1 MRRLRSVLLLL
12 FILLGLTPASWG
24 CAICAPAEPGGTLRQ
39 RLRAADVV
47 VLAAPAAGNTFLAQQ
62 LIKGGWP
69 QGPIRPPQGV
79 PELAQVSSLVLLYR
93 NGTADWQSAGPLAP
107 QHADWVLRL
116 VELTDATNLT
126 PAQWTSRI
134 ASFLPELESLEP
146 LVAQAAYEETASAPY
161 AVLRSFA
168 PRLNAA
174 RLLRWL
180 DTPALTARRPLYAL
194 LLGFAGNQASAEGLQ
209 QRMAGLRSTVDG
221 PTLSAMLAAWLELR
235 GPEGVAWVERQ
246 YLSAPTAHEIG
257 VSAALLALSVHGGD
271 GQRVG
276 RSRVVQAYRHF
287 VAQATPWPG
296 LVATDLG
303 NWERWEFGPLFAD
316 WLASGKAQA
325 FASRYAMVFF
335 LMRSPRPEASTALE
349 SLRAAGA
356 L

>member
-1 MRRLRSVLLLL
+1 MRRLRSVLLLSL
-12 FILLGLTPASWG
+12 MLLGFVPASWA
-24 CAICAPAEPGGTLRQ
+24 CAICAPADAGATLRQ

-47 VLAAPAAGNTFLAQQ
+47 VLAAPAAGNTFVAQQ
-62 LIKGGWP
+62 LIKGGGP
-69 QGPIRPPQGV
+69 QSPIRLPQGV

-107 QHADWVLRL
+107 HHADWVRRL
-116 VELTDATNLT
+116 VELTDATDLT

-134 ASFLPELESLEP
+134 ASFLQELESLEP

-161 AVLRSFA
+161 AALRAAA

-194 LLGFAGNQASAEGLQ
+194 LLGFAGNQASAESLQ
-209 QRMAGLRSTVDG
+209 QRMAGLRGTGDA
-221 PTLSAMLAAWLELR
+221 PALSAMIAAWLELR

-271 GQRVG
+271 GLRVG

-287 VAQATPWPG
+287 AAQATPWPG
-296 LVATDLG
+296 LVASDLG

-316 WLASGKAQA
+316 WLASGKPQA

>member
-1 MRRLRSVLLLL
+1 M
-12 FILLGLTPASWG
+12 
-24 CAICAPAEPGGTLRQ
+24 
-39 RLRAADVV
+39 
-47 VLAAPAAGNTFLAQQ
+47 
-62 LIKGGWP
+62 
-69 QGPIRPPQGV
+69 
-79 PELAQVSSLVLLYR
+79 
-93 NGTADWQSAGPLAP
+93 
-107 QHADWVLRL
+107 
-116 VELTDATNLT
+116 
-126 PAQWTSRI
+126 
-134 ASFLPELESLEP
+134 
-146 LVAQAAYEETASAPY
+146 
-161 AVLRSFA
+161 LRSFA

-221 PTLSAMLAAWLELR
+221 PTLSAMIAAWLELR

-271 GQRVG
+271 GQRIG

>member
-24 CAICAPAEPGGTLRQ
+24 CAICAPAESGGTLRQ

-69 QGPIRPPQGV
+69 QGPIRPPQV
-79 PELAQVSSLVLLYR
+79 AQEPNPMPSLMLLYR
-93 NGTADWQSAGPLAP
+93 IGTADWQSAGPLAP

-221 PTLSAMLAAWLELR
+221 PTLSAMIAAWLELR

-246 YLSAPTAHEIG
+246 YLSAPIAHEIG

-271 GQRVG
+271 GQRIG

-296 LVATDLG
+296 LVASDLG

-316 WLASGKAQA
+316 WLASGKPQA

>member
-1 MRRLRSVLLLL
+1 M
-12 FILLGLTPASWG
+12 
-24 CAICAPAEPGGTLRQ
+24 
-39 RLRAADVV
+39 
-47 VLAAPAAGNTFLAQQ
+47 
-62 LIKGGWP
+62 
-69 QGPIRPPQGV
+69 
-79 PELAQVSSLVLLYR
+79 LLYR
-93 NGTADWQSAGPLAP
+93 IGTADWQSAGPLAP

-221 PTLSAMLAAWLELR
+221 PTLSAMIAAWLELR

>member
-1 MRRLRSVLLLL
+1 M
-12 FILLGLTPASWG
+12 LLGFVSASLA
-24 CAICAPAEPGGTLRQ
+24 CPICAPADAGATLRQ

-47 VLAAPAAGNTFLAQQ
+47 VLAAPAAGNTFVAQQ
-62 LIKGGWP
+62 LIKGGGP
-69 QGPIRPPQGV
+69 QSPIRLPQGV

-107 QHADWVLRL
+107 QHADWVRRL
-116 VELTDATNLT
+116 VELTDATDLT

-161 AVLRSFA
+161 AVLRSVA

-194 LLGFAGNQASAEGLQ
+194 LLGFAGSQASAESLQ
-209 QRMAGLRSTVDG
+209 QRMAGLRSTGDG
-221 PTLSAMLAAWLELR
+221 PTLSAMIAAWLELR

-246 YLSAPTAHEIG
+246 YLSGPSAHEMG

-287 VAQATPWPG
+287 AAQATPWPG
-296 LVATDLG
+296 LVASDLG

-316 WLASGKAQA
+316 WLASGKPQA

>member
-1 MRRLRSVLLLL
+1 
-12 FILLGLTPASWG
+12 
-24 CAICAPAEPGGTLRQ
+24 LRQ

-47 VLAAPAAGNTFLAQQ
+47 VLAAPAAGNTFVAQQ
-62 LIKGGWP
+62 LIKGGGP
-69 QGPIRPPQGV
+69 QSPIRLPQGV

-107 QHADWVLRL
+107 QHADWVRRL
-116 VELTDATNLT
+116 VELTDATDVT

-161 AVLRSFA
+161 AALRAAA

-194 LLGFAGNQASAEGLQ
+194 LLGFAGSQASAESLQ
-209 QRMAGLRSTVDG
+209 QRMAGLRSTGDG
-221 PTLSAMLAAWLELR
+221 PALSAMIAAWLELR

-246 YLSAPTAHEIG
+246 YLSGPSAHEMG

-287 VAQATPWPG
+287 AAQATPWPG
-296 LVATDLG
+296 LVASDLG

-316 WLASGKAQA
+316 WLASGKPQA

>member
-24 CAICAPAEPGGTLRQ
+24 CAICAPAESGGTLRQ

-194 LLGFAGNQASAEGLQ
+194 LLGFAGNQANAESLQ

-221 PTLSAMLAAWLELR
+221 PTLSAMIAAWLELR